1 MAAYPFLAKHLK
13 LELGKIQNGEGMID
27 ESFVTEETREQMLVF
42 GKENPYPDSAAKP
55 NTPLPAVRK

>member
-1 MAAYPFLAKHLK
+1 MDK

-42 GKENPYPDSAAKP
+42 GKENPYPDSAVKP
-55 NTPLPAVRK
+55 NTPLPAIRK